1 MRREV
6 ETDSW
11 LERPGAAE
19 ATTET
24 TAAAS
29 ATATRSL
36 RRTSTTRPQS
46 SVARV
51 GAPLVEIDRGWDFK
65 ILVVDDEWVLRIP
78 RSELSVEELE
88 KEIELLPLL
97 GPALPVEIPHFEH
110 VWRDPLFVIYPLIR
124 GASLRGEDPGGV
136 RAFLDAL
143 HSLDS
148 SNLPVP
154 RPGWQDIYRG
164 HAADWRALVFPL
176 LDADERSRGEALLAE
191 VETLTGFAP
200 TLVHCDLGP
209 EHLLCRDGRLVG
221 VIDWGDAKIGDPAI
235 DYAWLLNQP
244 FPDWDVDDDL
254 RRRAE
259 IYHRL
264 GPWFEVEYG
273 LRTDRPEWVRTGLAG
288 VRSRL

>member
-1 MRREV
+1 
-6 ETDSW
+6 
-11 LERPGAAE
+11 
-19 ATTET
+19 
-24 TAAAS
+24 
-29 ATATRSL
+29 
-36 RRTSTTRPQS
+36 
-46 SVARV
+46 V

-78 RSELSVEELE
+78 RSELSIEELE

-124 GASLRGEDPGGV
+124 GASLRDEDSGGV

-154 RPGWQDIYRG
+154 RPGWLDIYRG